1 MLNQDQTSTNLNDLL
16 LSRNITADTLNND
29 GRPAEDP
36 SDATLFRFDYTGDSG
51 KNYGS
56 VVILLGTD
64 SMAMYFSDNMGKG
77 FIDSDKKGWY
87 DFLAQL
93 KQFAVRHFMTFDVRN
108 VNRMKFDIGGNKN
121 LKEGL
126 MESWSGTRN
135 VSYDGNPS
143 QARLMIKHS
152 KPLGENDLRYRQ
164 IDKLFVETIDGERFM
179 MPFKNLTGGRAMLQH
194 VRQGGNPYDRRGQH
208 ICSIVEELNVLKRYT
223 RASSNKTFEDDSSMK
238 MAEDVKNYYES
249 LKKTAKRIARP
260 KGYSEYFES
269 WEPLNITYGDVIV
282 ENLRE
287 MFAHQMV
294 YEGLSK
300 KVLDK
305 VRGKRR

>member
-16 LSRNITADTLNND
+16 LSRNITADTLTTD
-29 GRPAEDP
+29 GRPSEDP
-36 SDATLFRFDYTGDSG
+36 ADATLFRFDYKGNSG

-56 VVILLGTD
+56 VVILLGGN
-64 SMAMYFSDNMGKG
+64 SMAIYFSDNMGKG

-87 DFLAQL
+87 DFLSQL

-121 LKEGL
+121 LREGL

-135 VSYDGNPS
+135 TSYDGSPT

-164 IDKLFVETIDGERFM
+164 IDKLFVETVDGERFM
-179 MPFKNLTGGRAMLQH
+179 MPFKSLTGGRAMLQH
-194 VRQGGNPYDRRGQH
+194 VVQGGNPYDQRGQH

-223 RASSNKTFEDDSSMK
+223 RASANKTFEDESS
-238 MAEDVKNYYES
+238 AELVEDVKDYYES
-249 LKKTAKRIARP
+249 LKKTAKRLSRP
-260 KGYSEYFES
+260 RGYSEYFEN
-269 WEPLNITYGDVIV
+269 WQPLDITYGDVIV

-287 MFAHQMV
+287 MFAQHLI
-294 YEGLSK
+294 YEGVSK

-305 VRGKRR
+305 VRRKRR